1 MHGNSKK
8 NPNPH
13 HLYGIFEEK
22 TGEVFK
28 YGITDD
34 PLGKDGLPARARKQ
48 VTIFNLA
55 AGFIKFIARSNQG
68 FHPRLTPR
76 KTTPTPNSTIP
87 TTAAVSTK
95 PSSVPILA
103 TRLE

>member
-22 TGEVFK
+22 TAEVFK

-34 PLGKDGLPARARKQ
+34 PLSKDGLPARTRKQ
-48 VTIFNLA
+48 LTILNLA
-55 AGFIKFIARSNQG
+55 AGFLKFIARVLLSG
-68 FHPRLTPR
+68 IPGREEAERIEREYIDDYFKKHGR
-76 KTTPTPNSTIP
+76 KPPGNL
-87 TTAAVSTK
+87 K
-95 PSSVPILA
+95 
-103 TRLE
+103 

>member
-22 TGEVFK
+22 TNDVFK

-34 PLGKDGLPARARKQ
+34 PIGKDGLPARTRKQ
-48 VTIFNLA
+48 ITILNLA
-55 AGFIKFIARSNQG
+55 AGFLKFIGKVLIS
-68 FHPRLTPR
+68 
-76 KTTPTPNSTIP
+76 SIP
-87 TTAAVSTK
+87 GRAEAEK
-95 PSSVPILA
+95 IE
-103 TRLE
+103 REHIQEHLEKFGSRPPGNLK

>member
-48 VTIFNLA
+48 VTLFNLA
-55 AGFIKFIARSNQG
+55 AGFIKFIARVLLSG
-68 FHPRLTPR
+68 
-76 KTTPTPNSTIP
+76 IP
-87 TTAAVSTK
+87 GREEAERIEK
-95 PSSVPILA
+95 DYIEDYQKKHDGQRPPGNLK
-103 TRLE
+103 